1 LAWQKRHLPYTPDL
15 TTRKKCRAR
24 HFVHFVR
31 SGDIGTNTLLLHP
44 DTTSRSLATPN
55 RLEVIEQYVW
65 QGGALIMV
73 GGYMTFQGIEAKAR
87 YAGTSVERALP
98 VTILLTDGAQRDL
111 VVGTACIIVVRRL
124 RQ

>member
-1 LAWQKRHLPYTPDL
+1 MPSSA
-15 TTRKKCRAR
+15 
-24 HFVHFVR
+24 FVHFVR

-111 VVGTACIIVVRRL
+111 VVGTTCIIVVRRL